1 MADCIYSDVVVCFT
15 VPTACRYFFLGGGGY
30 WMTAAIGVVTSI
42 KIFVFQ
48 TVIADKIYSFLI
60 VIVNF

>member
-1 MADCIYSDVVVCFT
+1 MCLKSIPLVNNF
-15 VPTACRYFFLGGGGY
+15 GGMY
-30 WMTAAIGVVTSI
+30 WMTATMGVATSF
-42 KIFVFQ
+42 KIFVFR